1 MMSITTATAPDCTA
15 RRIDISPLGQDIA
28 PSQSV
33 VAAFCCA
40 CHIAVAE
47 TAYHDVENLTE
58 TRRNCKAQA
67 LAVKRRKNAGWPM
80 NGPKSKGTRPM
91 TLHVADLPP
100 KDFPH
105 LDFAATDFLPPEALV
120 APPKPAPRAR
130 HFPVLFLSDLHLGSR
145 ACRDEALLSFLQG
158 HTADVIYLVGD
169 IIDTWLPLGAY
180 WTAAQHQV
188 LAILF
193 DRARQGTRLVYTPGN
208 HDAFF
213 RRFIGQHMLGI
224 EVVDRIIHETAA
236 GTRYLVVHGDEGDV
250 FETHFP
256 LLSRMSARFD
266 SGLRGMINFINR
278 QRAKIGWKEWQ
289 LIDRLV
295 KGFNDA
301 VRACDAFEERLAE
314 VARKSGADGIICGH
328 FHKPALHSDHGVS
341 YANCG
346 DWVENATA
354 LVETTA
360 GRLLLIDW
368 AQHGVEKAAS
378 DVHMGFRNAANGA

>member
-1 MMSITTATAPDCTA
+1 
-15 RRIDISPLGQDIA
+15 
-28 PSQSV
+28 
-33 VAAFCCA
+33 
-40 CHIAVAE
+40 
-47 TAYHDVENLTE
+47 
-58 TRRNCKAQA
+58 
-67 LAVKRRKNAGWPM
+67 
-80 NGPKSKGTRPM
+80 M
-91 TLHVADLPP
+91 TMHVS
-100 KDFPH
+100 
-105 LDFAATDFLPPEALV
+105 DFARPDGPQVDLQPSDFLPAAALYA
-120 APPKPAPRAR
+120 APQPTTRAR

-145 ACRDEALLSFLQG
+145 ACRDKALLSFLQG

-169 IIDTWLPLGAY
+169 IIDTWLPLGAF
-180 WTAAQHQV
+180 WTPAQHQV

-193 DRARQGTRLVYTPGN
+193 ERARQGTRLVYTPGN
-208 HDAFF
+208 HVAFF

-224 EVVDRIIHETAA
+224 EVVDRIIHETAE

-256 LLSRMSARFD
+256 LLSRISARFD
-266 SGLRGMINFINR
+266 SGLRGLINYINR
-278 QRAKIGWKEWQ
+278 QRAKVGWKEWA

-314 VARKSGADGIICGH
+314 VARTHGADGIICGH

-354 LVETTA
+354 LVETA
-360 GRLLLIDW
+360 SGRLLLIDW
-368 AQHGVEKAAS
+368 AQHGVEMPAS
-378 DVHMGFRNAANGA
+378 DVHMGFRNAATGV